1 MLPAALDSKLDMAPR
16 LKQVQPA
23 LAFAARHLDEDL
35 SLDALADRAGLSAGH
50 LHRVFAAAAGETP
63 KQFTLRLR
71 LGRAAALLLSGR
83 QAVLDIALACGFQSH
98 EVFCRAFRRR
108 FGMSPSAYRERG
120 FTTGADAAESG
131 RHAAMV
137 SSIGPCV
144 RLYHTNENQ
153 RNEMTY
159 SITTK
164 EITAQPVLLVRRR
177 VKRSEIAKMIG
188 ESLPL
193 VFLHAQKTGAAVA
206 GLPFARYLDWGPG
219 MTMEAGVP
227 VASPGTLG
235 EGDVLADMLPGG
247 LVAATMHEGPYDLL
261 SDAHAAVQQWVEEQ
275 GLTPAGAPWESY
287 VTDPGE
293 YPDPK
298 DWKTEVVWPIAPR
311 AV

>member
-1 MLPAALDSKLDMAPR
+1 MATR

-23 LAFAARHLDEDL
+23 IAFAAAHLDEDL
-35 SLDALADRAGLSAGH
+35 SLDALADRTGLSAFH
-50 LHRVFAAAAGETP
+50 LHRVFATAVGETP

-71 LGRAAALLLSGR
+71 LGRAAALLLSGKET
-83 QAVLDIALACGFQSH
+83 VLDIALASGFRSH

-120 FTTGADAAESG
+120 FSTAVDAAESG
-131 RHAAMV
+131 RHAALV
-137 SSIGPCV
+137 GSIGPCIG
-144 RLYHTNENQ
+144 LYHTNENQ
-153 RNEMTY
+153 RNGMTY

-164 EITAQPVLLVRRR
+164 EIAPQPVLVVRRR

-193 VFLHAQKTGAAVA
+193 VFMHAQKTGAALA
-206 GLPFARYLDWGPG
+206 GPPFARYLDWGPG
-219 MTMEAGVP
+219 MTMEAGMP
-227 VASPGTLG
+227 LASPAAG
-235 EGDVLADMLPGG
+235 EDDVLADMLPGG
-247 LVAATMHEGPYDLL
+247 LVATTMHEGPYDLL
-261 SDAHAAVQQWVEEQ
+261 SDAHAAIQQWIEEQ
-275 GLTPAGAPWESY
+275 GLKQAGAPWESY

-298 DWKTEVVWPIAPR
+298 DWKTEVFWPLAPR